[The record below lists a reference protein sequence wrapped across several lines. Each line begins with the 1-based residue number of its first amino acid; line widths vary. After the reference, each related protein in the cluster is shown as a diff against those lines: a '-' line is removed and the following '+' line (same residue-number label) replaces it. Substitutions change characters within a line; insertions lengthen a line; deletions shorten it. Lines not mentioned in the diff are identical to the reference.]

1 MIKETKKAP
10 AIRFRD
16 FTDDWEQRKFGEL
29 YKVNSGYAFRYEDYC
44 LDGVALIN
52 GESIQH
58 GVIDGTNLNYL
69 PQNFLNEF
77 SEFTLKEGD
86 IVLGLNRPVTNGQ
99 LKMAR
104 ISKQYNNSL
113 LYQRAGKITLKKKM
127 DENFSYVLLS
137 NEILKY
143 TVKEAVGSDQPF
155 ISTSKLSDWNMNIPD
170 NIQEQ
175 KSIGTFFASLDK
187 AITLHQRKLD
197 QLKTLKKYFLQNMF
211 PAKGEKVPR
220 IRFKGFTGDW
230 EQRKLGELAEIIGGG
245 TPDTNNKI
253 YWNGDIN
260 WYAPAEIVHQIYLN
274 SSERKITEEGYNNSS
289 AKMLPIGTVLFTSRA
304 GIGKTAIL
312 TKEGCTNQGFQSIV
326 PHKGKLDSYFI
337 FSRTEE
343 LKNYGEKVGAGST
356 FVEVS
361 GKQMANMR
369 LMMPTTMK
377 EQQQIGTYF
386 ENIDHLVTLHQRK
399 LNQLQTMKKFM
410 LQNMFI

>member
-1 MIKETKKAP
+1 MIKKTKKAP
-10 AIRFRD
+10 AIRFRGFTEDWEQHKLSDIFSD
-16 FTDDWEQRKFGEL
+16 FIVPMRDKPKAFGGDIPWTRIEDIEGKYLNGTLSGQYVTEETIKNMNLKIIPNGSLIVSSSATFGVIAIVTNDLITNQTFIGLVPKEKATLDYWYTYFHSYEARKYMMLQSAGSTIFYISRKSFENMPALTPSISEMIKIGEYFNNLDNLITLHQRKLDQLKTLKKYFLQNMFPAKGEKVPRIRFKGFTGDWEQRKFGEL

-187 AITLHQRKLD
+187 AITLHQRKL
-197 QLKTLKKYFLQNMF
+197 
-211 PAKGEKVPR
+211 E
-220 IRFKGFTGDW
+220 
-230 EQRKLGELAEIIGGG
+230 
-245 TPDTNNKI
+245 
-253 YWNGDIN
+253 
-260 WYAPAEIVHQIYLN
+260 
-274 SSERKITEEGYNNSS
+274 
-289 AKMLPIGTVLFTSRA
+289 
-304 GIGKTAIL
+304 
-312 TKEGCTNQGFQSIV
+312 
-326 PHKGKLDSYFI
+326 
-337 FSRTEE
+337 
-343 LKNYGEKVGAGST
+343 
-356 FVEVS
+356 
-361 GKQMANMR
+361 
-369 LMMPTTMK
+369 
-377 EQQQIGTYF
+377 
-386 ENIDHLVTLHQRK
+386 
-399 LNQLQTMKKFM
+399 QLQTMKKFM
-410 LQNMFI
+410 LQNLFI

>member
-1 MIKETKKAP
+1 MKKETKKAP
-10 AIRFRD
+10 TIRFRG
-16 FTDDWEQRKFGEL
+16 FTDNWEQRKLGELVQITMGQSPNGTTYSEKPSKYILIQGNADLKNGWVVPRIWTTQKTKFANAGDLIMSVRAPAGAMGKTAYDVVIGRGVAAIKGNEFIFQALAKMNANGYWKKIAAGSTFESINSDAVRNAEIVIPHNKEQEKIGQCFLNLDNLITLHQRKLDQLKTLKKYFLQNMFPAKGEKVPRIRFKGFTGDWEQRKFGEL

-113 LYQRAGKITLKKKM
+113 LYQRAGKITFKKKM

-187 AITLHQRKLD
+187 AITLHQRKL
-197 QLKTLKKYFLQNMF
+197 
-211 PAKGEKVPR
+211 E
-220 IRFKGFTGDW
+220 
-230 EQRKLGELAEIIGGG
+230 
-245 TPDTNNKI
+245 
-253 YWNGDIN
+253 
-260 WYAPAEIVHQIYLN
+260 
-274 SSERKITEEGYNNSS
+274 
-289 AKMLPIGTVLFTSRA
+289 
-304 GIGKTAIL
+304 
-312 TKEGCTNQGFQSIV
+312 
-326 PHKGKLDSYFI
+326 
-337 FSRTEE
+337 
-343 LKNYGEKVGAGST
+343 
-356 FVEVS
+356 
-361 GKQMANMR
+361 
-369 LMMPTTMK
+369 
-377 EQQQIGTYF
+377 
-386 ENIDHLVTLHQRK
+386 
-399 LNQLQTMKKFM
+399 QLQTMKKFM
-410 LQNMFI
+410 LQNLFI

>member
-1 MIKETKKAP
+1 MKKETKKAP
-10 AIRFRD
+10 TIRFRG
-16 FTDDWEQRKFGEL
+16 FTDDWEQRKLGELVQITMGQSPNGTTYSEKPSKYILIQGNADLKNGWVVPRIWTTQKTKFANAGDLIMSVRAPAGAMGKTAYDVVIGRGVAAIKGNEFIFQALAKMNANGYWKKIAAGSTFESINSDAVRNAEIVIPHNKEQEKIGQCFLNLDNLITLHQRKLDQLKKLKKYFLQNMFPAKGEKVPRIRFKGFTGDWEQRKFGEL

-113 LYQRAGKITLKKKM
+113 LYQRAGKITFKKKM

-137 NEILKY
+137 TEILKY

-187 AITLHQRKLD
+187 AITLHQRKL
-197 QLKTLKKYFLQNMF
+197 
-211 PAKGEKVPR
+211 E
-220 IRFKGFTGDW
+220 
-230 EQRKLGELAEIIGGG
+230 
-245 TPDTNNKI
+245 
-253 YWNGDIN
+253 
-260 WYAPAEIVHQIYLN
+260 
-274 SSERKITEEGYNNSS
+274 
-289 AKMLPIGTVLFTSRA
+289 
-304 GIGKTAIL
+304 
-312 TKEGCTNQGFQSIV
+312 
-326 PHKGKLDSYFI
+326 
-337 FSRTEE
+337 
-343 LKNYGEKVGAGST
+343 
-356 FVEVS
+356 
-361 GKQMANMR
+361 
-369 LMMPTTMK
+369 
-377 EQQQIGTYF
+377 
-386 ENIDHLVTLHQRK
+386 
-399 LNQLQTMKKFM
+399 QLQTMKKFM
-410 LQNMFI
+410 LQNLFI

>member
-1 MIKETKKAP
+1 MKKAP
-10 AIRFRD
+10 IIRFRG
-16 FTDDWEQRKFGEL
+16 FTDDWEQRKLGEMAEIIGGGTPNTNNKSYWNGDINWYAPAEIVNQIYVNSSERKITEEGYNNSSAKMLPTGTVLFTSRAGIGKTAILAKEGCTNQGFQSIVPQKKELDSYFIFSRTEELKNYGEKMGAGSTFVEVSGKQMENMNLMMPKTIAEQQKIGTYFENIDNLITLHQRKLDQLKTLKKYFLQNMFPAKGEKVPRIRFKGFTGDWEQRKFGEL

-113 LYQRAGKITLKKKM
+113 LYQRAGKITFKKKM

-187 AITLHQRKLD
+187 AITLHQRKL
-197 QLKTLKKYFLQNMF
+197 
-211 PAKGEKVPR
+211 E
-220 IRFKGFTGDW
+220 
-230 EQRKLGELAEIIGGG
+230 
-245 TPDTNNKI
+245 
-253 YWNGDIN
+253 
-260 WYAPAEIVHQIYLN
+260 
-274 SSERKITEEGYNNSS
+274 
-289 AKMLPIGTVLFTSRA
+289 
-304 GIGKTAIL
+304 
-312 TKEGCTNQGFQSIV
+312 
-326 PHKGKLDSYFI
+326 
-337 FSRTEE
+337 
-343 LKNYGEKVGAGST
+343 
-356 FVEVS
+356 
-361 GKQMANMR
+361 
-369 LMMPTTMK
+369 
-377 EQQQIGTYF
+377 
-386 ENIDHLVTLHQRK
+386 
-399 LNQLQTMKKFM
+399 QLQTMKKFM
-410 LQNMFI
+410 LQNLFI